1 MESAI
6 VYLILAQDMSSVYQY
21 PIFLVFLDLRKLYDS
36 LYQGRLLKTLEGYRA
51 GQKKNRGVLAE
62 FRERKE
68 VVP

>member
-51 GQKKNRGVLAE
+51 GQKNRGVLAE